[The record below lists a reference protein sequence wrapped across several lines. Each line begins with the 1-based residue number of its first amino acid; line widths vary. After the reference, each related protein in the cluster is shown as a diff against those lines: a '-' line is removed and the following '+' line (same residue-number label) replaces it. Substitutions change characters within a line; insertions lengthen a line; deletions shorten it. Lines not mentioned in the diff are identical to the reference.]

1 MSAWL
6 FVNPIAART
15 VGFVLG
21 AALLALAVRG
31 LRRGAAQLA
40 HRFVSRER
48 DAPIY
53 WTSVGVA
60 GAVGAY
66 LVLGAVFP
74 NLEGF

>member
-21 AALLALAVRG
+21 AALLALTVRG
-31 LRRGAAQLA
+31 LKRESAQLV

-48 DAPIY
+48 NPPLY
-53 WTSVGVA
+53 WTMIGVA
-60 GAVGAY
+60 GVVGAY

-74 NLEGF
+74 KLEGF